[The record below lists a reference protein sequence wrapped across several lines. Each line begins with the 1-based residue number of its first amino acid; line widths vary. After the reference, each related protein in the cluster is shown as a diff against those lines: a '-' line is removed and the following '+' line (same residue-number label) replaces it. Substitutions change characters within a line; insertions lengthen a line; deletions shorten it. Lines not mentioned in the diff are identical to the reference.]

1 MLKNERSHFESQVN
15 RLQHKLKDLNDE
27 FQLRLV
33 TYLKNVAVS
42 LSLTV
47 GGWVSELV
55 GVSVGGWVSDGLG
68 FWCVWWVGE
77 WLWFLCGGVGDGGWE
92 CGGWFVSNCN

>member
-1 MLKNERSHFESQVN
+1 MWMDGLASGSELMCDYLCFQQLMTLKNERSHFESQVN

-42 LSLTV
+42 
-47 GGWVSELV
+47 
-55 GVSVGGWVSDGLG
+55 
-68 FWCVWWVGE
+68 
-77 WLWFLCGGVGDGGWE
+77 
-92 CGGWFVSNCN
+92 